1 METVYFTFYEVIPG
15 TPDFEDY
22 LEARY
27 LVFCEELGR
36 VDATGIF
43 SSRGHP
49 IETDHYDANS
59 RHFIARHKRTGVI
72 AGFMRIIMPN
82 EHGLNVAQRYI
93 IERPLPYAS
102 ATDDNIG
109 EISRLAVTRNF
120 RRRPSDKGKPIQG
133 DPESEMTL
141 KTESPLQHQPGDAES
156 EMALKTEGPRH
167 HHPELVLGMYREVY
181 QLCRQTG
188 LGYCMAAMDNLFS
201 RLLTRLGFPF
211 VAVGPLNTSV
221 TPARRVYVISATEM
235 ERTLGAREDA
245 ILQFMQAQIDTNT
258 KPAPLAES
266 GR

>member
-1 METVYFTFYEVIPG
+1 METEYFIFYEVIPG

-36 VDATGIF
+36 VAATGIF

-49 IETDHYDANS
+49 IETDQYDANS
-59 RHFIARHKRTGVI
+59 RHFIARHKRTGVM

-102 ATDDNIG
+102 ATDDKIG
-109 EISRLAVTRNF
+109 EISRLAVTPHF

-133 DPESEMTL
+133 DLESEMTL
-141 KTESPLQHQPGDAES
+141 KTEGS
-156 EMALKTEGPRH
+156 RH
-167 HHPELVLGMYREVY
+167 HQPELVLGMYREVY

-221 TPARRVYVISATEM
+221 TPARRVYIISATEM
-235 ERTLGAREDA
+235 ERTLGAREDT
-245 ILQFMQAQIDTNT
+245 ILQFMQTQINTNTNT